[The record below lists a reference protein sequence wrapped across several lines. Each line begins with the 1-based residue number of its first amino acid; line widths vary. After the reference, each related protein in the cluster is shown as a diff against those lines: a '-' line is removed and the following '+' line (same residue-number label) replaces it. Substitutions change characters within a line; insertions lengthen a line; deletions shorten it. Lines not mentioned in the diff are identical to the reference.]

1 MLEGKDEGSREKK
14 YVSNKKII
22 GAIACKKTYKL
33 ENMRDWVWCQPIYP
47 ITTKKCLSLIRLKKN
62 TPMSIRDVETI
73 REYLS

>member
-33 ENMRDWVWCQPIYP
+33 ENMRD
-47 ITTKKCLSLIRLKKN
+47 
-62 TPMSIRDVETI
+62 
-73 REYLS
+73 